1 MTGTSCL
8 TVAPIQYRRIVYP
21 SSGTQ
26 DLQHLT
32 CDGIRGVVLGEI
44 QPEADHKVLGEGIVL
59 DEEENRQH

>member
-8 TVAPIQYRRIVYP
+8 TVAPIQHRPFHYL
-21 SSGTQ
+21 SSGNQ